1 MDICAAAA
9 TVCPVDPCRST
20 ADHTYQNLVRGLTAG
35 TVSVGVWDG
44 CSPVHNIFLHC
55 TSARQRHFV
64 HFTPLALK
72 TDPTCRGNRMPI
84 MKLDVNVEEYKLV
97 HNLASLVHITDG
109 TLDCYYTVQA
119 ARVSH
124 TPT

>member
-1 MDICAAAA
+1 MVRVA
-9 TVCPVDPCRST
+9 PGSRPPSWS
-20 ADHTYQNLVRGLTAG
+20 QNEIKVLVNAESSLY
-35 TVSVGVWDG
+35 
-44 CSPVHNIFLHC
+44 I
-55 TSARQRHFV
+55 V

>member
-1 MDICAAAA
+1 
-9 TVCPVDPCRST
+9 
-20 ADHTYQNLVRGLTAG
+20 
-35 TVSVGVWDG
+35 
-44 CSPVHNIFLHC
+44 
-55 TSARQRHFV
+55 
-64 HFTPLALK
+64 
-72 TDPTCRGNRMPI
+72 MPI

-124 TPT
+124 TDLYPTGVPGNKVSQQEPHTFTCPFLLNRTEGLDIVDSSLP